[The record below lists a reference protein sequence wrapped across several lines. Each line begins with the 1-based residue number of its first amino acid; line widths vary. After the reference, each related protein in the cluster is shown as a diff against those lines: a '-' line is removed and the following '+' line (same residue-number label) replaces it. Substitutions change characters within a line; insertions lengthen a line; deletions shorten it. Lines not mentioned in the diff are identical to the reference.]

1 MQHRLSTESGNVHR
15 GRRMQFLLAA
25 GALLIAPIDMQ
36 EQQATRPYRIGILG
50 VEDDEIL
57 RQSLRDLGYIEGRDV
72 VIEFRNTAGSS
83 ARGDD
88 MASDLV
94 RLKVDVIVATY
105 AAVVLGAR
113 RATTTIP
120 IVMVNTP
127 DPVQI
132 GTEWK
137 VK

>member
-1 MQHRLSTESGNVHR
+1 MQHRLSTESGNLNR
-15 GRRMQFLLAA
+15 GRRRQFLLAA
-25 GALLIAPIDMQ
+25 GALLIAPIDTQ
-36 EQQATRPYRIGILG
+36 AQRATRPYRIGILG

-105 AAVVLGAR
+105 PAVVLGAR

-127 DPVQI
+127 DPVQL
-132 GTEWK
+132 GTERK